1 MKARM
6 PAGFGRPDMNSLM
19 RQAQKMQEDM
29 KAKQAELEAA
39 EYIGS
44 ASGEMVTV
52 KMNGKH
58 EVLSITIK
66 PEAVDPDDI
75 EMLED
80 LVAAAVNATVKQV
93 DETAEA
99 EMGKLTGGLNIP
111 GLWSKWRSTMGYNAA
126 PLEKLIEEFSKFPG
140 IGRKGATRMAYQVLS
155 MSDQD
160 AAALAGAIQNAH
172 TKLHRCRVCQN
183 YTEAELCPIC
193 ASAKRDRS
201 VICVVETPRDVQA
214 FERTREYHGMYHVLH
229 GLISPMDGIGAE
241 QLTVKELLAR
251 LGDGE
256 VKEVIMAMNPTVEGE
271 ATAMY
276 LAKLIKPLGI
286 KTTRLAYGLPVGASL
301 EYTDETTL
309 YRALSGRGE
318 L

>member
-1 MKARM
+1 
-6 PAGFGRPDMNSLM
+6 
-19 RQAQKMQEDM
+19 
-29 KAKQAELEAA
+29 
-39 EYIGS
+39 
-44 ASGEMVTV
+44 
-52 KMNGKH
+52 
-58 EVLSITIK
+58 
-66 PEAVDPDDI
+66 
-75 EMLED
+75 
-80 LVAAAVNATVKQV
+80 
-93 DETAEA
+93 
-99 EMGKLTGGLNIP
+99 
-111 GLWSKWRSTMGYNAA
+111 MGYNAA

-256 VKEVIMAMNPTVEGE
+256 VKEVIMAMN
-271 ATAMY
+271 
-276 LAKLIKPLGI
+276 LSLIHI
-286 KTTRLAYGLPVGASL
+286 
-301 EYTDETTL
+301 
-309 YRALSGRGE
+309 
-318 L
+318 

>member
-1 MKARM
+1 
-6 PAGFGRPDMNSLM
+6 
-19 RQAQKMQEDM
+19 
-29 KAKQAELEAA
+29 
-39 EYIGS
+39 
-44 ASGEMVTV
+44 
-52 KMNGKH
+52 
-58 EVLSITIK
+58 
-66 PEAVDPDDI
+66 
-75 EMLED
+75 
-80 LVAAAVNATVKQV
+80 
-93 DETAEA
+93 
-99 EMGKLTGGLNIP
+99 
-111 GLWSKWRSTMGYNAA
+111 MGYNAA

-256 VKEVIMAMNPTVEGE
+256 VKEVIMAMNPTVEVRQRPCIWQSSSSPWASRPPVWPMACPWVPAWSIPMRRPCIGRCLAGE
-271 ATAMY
+271 NCDHLYFKALRLRAGLCAVY
-276 LAKLIKPLGI
+276 GI
-286 KTTRLAYGLPVGASL
+286 KKKHPAGAMKQIQ
-301 EYTDETTL
+301 EI
-309 YRALSGRGE
+309 
-318 L
+318 

>member
-6 PAGFGRPDMNSLM
+6 PAGFGRPDMNALM
-19 RQAQKMQEDM
+19 RQAQKMQDDM

-39 EYIGS
+39 EYTGS

-52 KMNGKH
+52 RMNGKH
-58 EVLSITIK
+58 EILGITIK

-111 GLWSKWRSTMGYNAA
+111 GLSAGGIRMGYTAA
-126 PLEKLIEEFSKFPG
+126 PLEKLIEQFSQFPG

-155 MSDQD
+155 MSDAD
-160 AAALAGAIQNAH
+160 AAALAEAIQNAH
-172 TKLHRCRVCQN
+172 TRLHRCRVCQN

-193 ASAKRDRS
+193 SSAKRDRS
-201 VICVVETPRDVQA
+201 TICVVETPRDVQA
-214 FERTREYHGMYHVLH
+214 FERTREYHGLYHVLH

-241 QLTVKELLAR
+241 QLSVKELLAR
-251 LGDGE
+251 LGSGE

-286 KTTRLAYGLPVGASL
+286 KTTRLAYGLPVGGSL

-309 YRALSGRGE
+309 YRALSGRDE